1 MNALNNVKLGVKL
14 IGGFA
19 MVALILVGVAAY
31 GFVSL
36 NTVQAAQDE
45 MYKDRLLPIS
55 QLGTVEQE
63 LYRIRGDVYKFILL
77 PNERS
82 KTEAEMT
89 TAIAEVKKQ
98 MDLYRATFLLKE
110 EQEELAKF
118 DAAWAEY
125 QKQVADI
132 LAKTKAGKDQEA
144 IALLLEGGAASNA
157 RKSSDKAGSQDKTKA
172 VLEERARAL
181 SKVTEV
187 QTSEGVP
194 LVVFSLAN
202 ETYGIATE
210 HIKEV
215 QPLRDITPVPCTPE
229 FVIGVVNIRGSI
241 YSVIDIRSFFGVQR
255 TEIGDSTKVILV
267 NGAGLEVGILADDV
281 KGATSVLLND
291 IKPPLTTQA
300 AVKEE
305 YIQGVTKEMLI
316 VLNLV
321 ALLRDERIIVRE
333 EVG

>member
-1 MNALNNVKLGVKL
+1 MND
-14 IGGFA
+14 
-19 MVALILVGVAAY
+19 
-31 GFVSL
+31 S
-36 NTVQAAQDE
+36 AQ
-45 MYKDRLLPIS
+45 I
-55 QLGTVEQE
+55 
-63 LYRIRGDVYKFILL
+63 
-77 PNERS
+77 N
-82 KTEAEMT
+82 
-89 TAIAEVKKQ
+89 TAIAAHRKWKAHLQQAIETGTSGFQPSVVKQDNQCDFGKWLYHQIPPELQQSPHYQSVKQ
-98 MDLYRATFLLKE
+98 QHARFHQETGAILEMALQGRKAEAQQALGIGGTFAALSSALRSEMMALYM
-110 EQEELAKF
+110 
-118 DAAWAEY
+118 
-125 QKQVADI
+125 
-132 LAKTKAGKDQEA
+132 EA
-144 IALLLEGGAASNA
+144 LHA